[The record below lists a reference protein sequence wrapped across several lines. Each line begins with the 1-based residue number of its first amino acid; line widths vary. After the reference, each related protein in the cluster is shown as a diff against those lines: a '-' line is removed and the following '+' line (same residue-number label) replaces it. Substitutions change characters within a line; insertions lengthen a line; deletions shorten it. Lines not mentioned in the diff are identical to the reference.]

1 MARRTEPCL
10 RRKKRQPSSS
20 HGGWG
25 TGKARTAST
34 FSPSLRYATN
44 TGDYLIFSTRTTIY
58 LEFEGTTFRE
68 WNIPPLCTVG
78 DKTMQRTT
86 LHCSVPGTHQIG
98 PVVTVPSPDDE
109 ERFLSIIAD
118 VNCFMWYIHQDVHR
132 LSKKFSVQHL
142 HAWIFDPENAE
153 GSEINHT
160 ATSPPI
166 YSKTLSK
173 QFWNWG
179 ESPTISTFFGQKMY
193 TAPLYNDGIW
203 THRVPTLS
211 NDNIAMIFGK
221 AVTFQDC
228 FILDTPFVIAQP
240 VQHLSNPAYIPVTS
254 PPGSLA
260 QVTWAA
266 CFPLTAVLVTDFGIF
281 FTSDGFLNTEI
292 IKIPAKI
299 LNTTLYNSVN
309 DVAIAFPNVFILIGD
324 MLYKASEYEI
334 IKIGS
339 GHNVPDSKIIGVQ
352 AKTWCSAEYPSIDR
366 PLSDL
371 LIWTAEEII
380 RGFPNNF
387 FIPLVDMGLLKERLN
402 FRRNLQLIIITACYD
417 SLTTVIAV
425 LVQCTGCLATD
436 ILYLVFYNE
445 ASDSWTLGDFSLAP
459 SATGHMSMEVLSSA
473 RKSMVFWD
481 NDLIFYS
488 YKENTDHGFLKI
500 SGTTIPFSAAAERSA
515 IHQIIIDYGGNAVIK
530 LNNNVLY
537 FFKFEMNDVVKLPAW
552 QNPTRHFVF
561 YLNPAGDLYILSIDA
576 RVVQRAVYPLKLEVS
591 SAAWKLGEVCPY
603 ISFHHNMNQNIY
615 YLDMGDS
622 VAFWAQ
628 IVFLENLGLSVDIEV
643 FNGNLLKKDTYLHYE
658 IARGICTKNQT
669 ITFYHEEDYSK
680 VFDYESSVILAQGVV
695 TVEIQP
701 SSAGKTCDK
710 KVKLTH
716 LRVGCSPEKRIEVA
730 GKPTECENIT
740 FTIPWSS
747 LINPTKEEDVEI
759 NYDIK
764 TYGCPLEVDYEETFR
779 PTVLLYMGE
788 RAIGTVE
795 ANYVLW
801 EMNGRNDF
809 NYNSTME
816 QVRCLNTA
824 QTWQKAIEKINR
836 TSSLTPDEVESLW
849 GPRTLA
855 VAAAAAAAGEATAHA
870 GMQSRAMSYN
880 GEEG

>member
-352 AKTWCSAEYPSIDR
+352 AKTWCSAEYPSI
-366 PLSDL
+366 
-371 LIWTAEEII
+371 
-380 RGFPNNF
+380 
-387 FIPLVDMGLLKERLN
+387 
-402 FRRNLQLIIITACYD
+402 
-417 SLTTVIAV
+417 
-425 LVQCTGCLATD
+425 
-436 ILYLVFYNE
+436 
-445 ASDSWTLGDFSLAP
+445 
-459 SATGHMSMEVLSSA
+459 
-473 RKSMVFWD
+473 
-481 NDLIFYS
+481 
-488 YKENTDHGFLKI
+488 
-500 SGTTIPFSAAAERSA
+500 
-515 IHQIIIDYGGNAVIK
+515 
-530 LNNNVLY
+530 
-537 FFKFEMNDVVKLPAW
+537 
-552 QNPTRHFVF
+552 
-561 YLNPAGDLYILSIDA
+561 
-576 RVVQRAVYPLKLEVS
+576 
-591 SAAWKLGEVCPY
+591 
-603 ISFHHNMNQNIY
+603 
-615 YLDMGDS
+615 
-622 VAFWAQ
+622 
-628 IVFLENLGLSVDIEV
+628 
-643 FNGNLLKKDTYLHYE
+643 
-658 IARGICTKNQT
+658 T

-849 GPRTLA
+849 GPRNYRSCFDSQVDEIANLDTPYEILNHSGMNSIIWPLYYNGIYLFRLRILDPNYSFCKLNTFFA
-855 VAAAAAAAGEATAHA
+855 VRTVGIIERPRWLPVAAWITVIMILLLSVLLFTYFTYVKSFRALNVDPLMSFDQEFSQAAHA
-870 GMQSRAMSYN
+870 GKKH
-880 GEEG
+880 

>member
-1 MARRTEPCL
+1 MAGFPASLAQAGPLLLCL
-10 RRKKRQPSSS
+10 WLSKC
-20 HGGWG
+20 GAVW
-25 TGKARTAST
+25 
-34 FSPSLRYATN
+34 RYATN

-352 AKTWCSAEYPSIDR
+352 AKTWCSAEYPSI
-366 PLSDL
+366 
-371 LIWTAEEII
+371 
-380 RGFPNNF
+380 
-387 FIPLVDMGLLKERLN
+387 
-402 FRRNLQLIIITACYD
+402 
-417 SLTTVIAV
+417 
-425 LVQCTGCLATD
+425 
-436 ILYLVFYNE
+436 
-445 ASDSWTLGDFSLAP
+445 
-459 SATGHMSMEVLSSA
+459 
-473 RKSMVFWD
+473 
-481 NDLIFYS
+481 
-488 YKENTDHGFLKI
+488 
-500 SGTTIPFSAAAERSA
+500 
-515 IHQIIIDYGGNAVIK
+515 
-530 LNNNVLY
+530 
-537 FFKFEMNDVVKLPAW
+537 
-552 QNPTRHFVF
+552 
-561 YLNPAGDLYILSIDA
+561 
-576 RVVQRAVYPLKLEVS
+576 
-591 SAAWKLGEVCPY
+591 
-603 ISFHHNMNQNIY
+603 
-615 YLDMGDS
+615 
-622 VAFWAQ
+622 
-628 IVFLENLGLSVDIEV
+628 
-643 FNGNLLKKDTYLHYE
+643 
-658 IARGICTKNQT
+658 T

-880 GEEG
+880 GDQIEIELEFGGSRPKGESPQTHQKVKGSDTLVNPGSGTGAKGDWDLIERLDDSIKFIMEFKFLRQRREDGKSSAAAESHG